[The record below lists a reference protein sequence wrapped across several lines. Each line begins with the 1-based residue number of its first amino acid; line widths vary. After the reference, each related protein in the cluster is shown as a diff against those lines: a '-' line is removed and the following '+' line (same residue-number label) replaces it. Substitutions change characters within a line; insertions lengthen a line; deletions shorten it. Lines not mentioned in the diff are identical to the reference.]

1 MQPAPA
7 ADRCASCGEPL
18 AGPYC
23 SQCGEAVLDP
33 AARTVRHFVAH
44 AVLDEIVHLDGKF
57 WRTLRALFF
66 SPGKLTAEF
75 IAGRRRPYIGP
86 TKLLLAAIFLFVL
99 LTQGGF
105 VASLMVGPITLN
117 IAPTAPPEGATIRES
132 VFFIDRFGVLDRR
145 LTRRIGPGD
154 GPTGAAQAEFH
165 ERLRRLVQPLSFG
178 NVFFLA
184 LGLFVMFR
192 SRVPLLVDHLVF
204 SVHAVTFVLLSS
216 LLLLPANWFDE
227 SAKWITLPMVLAAG
241 VWQFAYLTTAIR
253 RCYFPNMQDRPPKGG
268 RYKTKS
274 VVRAFGVA
282 VLLYL
287 LNGIFVTAVQMIGGS
302 LAIRAL

>member
-1 MQPAPA
+1 MT
-7 ADRCASCGEPL
+7 
-18 AGPYC
+18 GPYC
-23 SQCGEAVLDP
+23 AQCGEAAIDP

-66 SPGKLTAEF
+66 SPGTLTAEF
-75 IAGRRRPYIGP
+75 IAGRRRLYIGP
-86 TKLLLAAIFLFVL
+86 IKLLLAAIFAFAL

-105 VASLMVGPITLN
+105 VASLMMGPITLN
-117 IAPTAPPEGATIRES
+117 IAPTAPPQGATIRES
-132 VFFIDRFGVLDRR
+132 VFFIDRFGVLDRQ

-154 GPTGAAQAEFH
+154 GPTGAAQAQFH

-192 SRVPLLVDHLVF
+192 ARVPLLVDHLVF
-204 SVHAVTFVLLSS
+204 SVHTVTFVLFSS
-216 LLLLPANWFDE
+216 LLLLPAYWFDE
-227 SAKWITLPMVLAAG
+227 SAEWITLPLVLAVG
-241 VWQFAYLTTAIR
+241 VWQFGYLTTAIR
-253 RCYFPNMQDRPPKGG
+253 RCYFPEVARARM
-268 RYKTKS
+268 
-274 VVRAFGVA
+274 RAFGVA

-287 LNGIFVTAVQMIGGS
+287 LNGIFVTAVQMIGGW